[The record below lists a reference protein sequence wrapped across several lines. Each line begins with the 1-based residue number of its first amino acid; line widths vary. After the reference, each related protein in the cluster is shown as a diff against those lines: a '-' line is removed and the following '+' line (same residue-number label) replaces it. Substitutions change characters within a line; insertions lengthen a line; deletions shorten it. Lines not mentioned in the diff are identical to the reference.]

1 MRKRILGIVL
11 LAVAC
16 FAGVA
21 APAAAN
27 PVTYSPSSKTVA
39 GTLPVTQ
46 TYTVAITSPSALNGS
61 GLAVLSAGLVVP
73 VTVSVTDFPDGS
85 SAAAALALV
94 SVSPAWVTFSTLSE
108 THNVTVTITAAAGTP
123 SGDYAYTIQANPVVS
138 VPSWGN
144 GGTTLSLELTTPVV
158 TDTTPPNV
166 TITSPVNAQAF
177 AFCSAGNAIPVA
189 IDAVDP
195 ESFVTAVN
203 ATVNGSAVALSSFT
217 PANNVSVSGTYSA
230 TDIGSYT
237 VSATATSAGGT
248 SAPKTATFT
257 VNYTLTFL
265 PPLSLGKTAKGGSTI
280 PIKFSARDCT
290 GAFVADERVSV
301 KVYEGTTLVFTAV
314 FGEGSDSVRIDPVA
328 EQYITNFQTSAGAHT
343 YTAKVLF
350 NGFEQQSINFSV
362 R

>member
-1 MRKRILGIVL
+1 M
-11 LAVAC
+11 
-16 FAGVA
+16 
-21 APAAAN
+21 
-27 PVTYSPSSKTVA
+27 
-39 GTLPVTQ
+39 
-46 TYTVAITSPSALNGS
+46 
-61 GLAVLSAGLVVP
+61 
-73 VTVSVTDFPDGS
+73 
-85 SAAAALALV
+85 
-94 SVSPAWVTFSTLSE
+94 
-108 THNVTVTITAAAGTP
+108 
-123 SGDYAYTIQANPVVS
+123 
-138 VPSWGN
+138 
-144 GGTTLSLELTTPVV
+144 
-158 TDTTPPNV
+158 
-166 TITSPVNAQAF
+166 
-177 AFCSAGNAIPVA
+177 
-189 IDAVDP
+189 
-195 ESFVTAVN
+195 TAVN

-350 NGFEQQSINFSV
+350 NGFEQQSINCSV